1 MSKNT
6 NTNQK
11 KKCNTRQRKKK
22 TYTAPNGQLYKYRK
36 GTRRQVWIGSAY
48 TTGKLTRD
56 DLVLNKRGRIVS
68 SNKSLNGQLSWMNGT
83 NPLVKKGYVP
93 KFGTFKPFQKRMCV
107 GHFTSHENES
117 MSK

>member
-11 KKCNTRQRKKK
+11 KKCNTRKRK
-22 TYTAPNGQLYKYRK
+22 TPYTAPNGQLYKYRK

-48 TTGKLTRD
+48 TTGRLTRD
-56 DLVLNKRGRIVS
+56 DLLRNKRGRIVS
-68 SNKSLNGQLSWMNGT
+68 LFKSLNGQRSWRNGT

-93 KFGTFKPFQKRMCV
+93 KFGTFKPFQKHMCV
-107 GHFTSHENES
+107 GHSTIS
-117 MSK
+117 